1 MPNDTTI
8 NDYVEFNNNDGIY
21 ERGEIYTQEDFSTYI
36 ENGTPLFQKYY
47 ERFSK
52 AIDYES
58 YFNE

>member
-1 MPNDTTI
+1 MQ
-8 NDYVEFNNNDGIY
+8 
-21 ERGEIYTQEDFSTYI
+21 RGEIYTQEDFSTYI